1 MAIAT
6 RSSAEIKKDVVDQLY
21 WDGRVDAG
29 GVEVKVVDGTVR
41 LSGTVPTHSARR
53 AAEEDAWQ
61 VPGVKSVENGLTVA
75 YPGAVEVPADEEI
88 GASLANLLRWDAD
101 LENADIDVA
110 VASGWVTLRGTVDAY
125 WKKRRAEDLATT
137 LTGVQGVRNEL
148 AVVPSGI
155 YEDRLIA
162 DSIIAAL
169 ERNIDGDVE
178 SMDVQVNG
186 GQVTLSGS
194 VSDLSAFRAAQQAA
208 EYTPGV
214 VAVCNELTIR

>member
-6 RSSAEIKKDVVDQLY
+6 RSSEDIRKDVGDQLY
-21 WDGRVDAG
+21 WDGRVDAA

-41 LSGTVPTHSARR
+41 LGGTVPTHSARR

-61 VPGVKSVENGLTVA
+61 VPGVKSVENGLAVA
-75 YPGAVEVPADEEI
+75 YPDEVEVPADEEI
-88 GASLANLLRWDAD
+88 GANLANILRWDAD

-110 VASGWVTLRGTVDAY
+110 VASGWVTLRGTVGAY
-125 WKKRRAEDLATT
+125 WKKRRAEDLAVT

-169 ERNIDGDVE
+169 ERNINGDVE
-178 SMDVQVNG
+178 SMSVQVNG
-186 GQVTLSGS
+186 GQVTLTGS
-194 VSDLSAFRAAQQAA
+194 VSDLPAFRAAQEAA

-214 VAVCNELTIR
+214 VAVSNELTLR

>member
-6 RSSAEIKKDVVDQLY
+6 RSSEDIRKDVVDQLY
-21 WDGRVDAG
+21 WDGRVDAA

-41 LSGTVPTHSARR
+41 LGGTVPTHSARR

-61 VPGVKSVENGLTVA
+61 VPGVKSVENGLAVA
-75 YPGAVEVPADEEI
+75 YPDEVEAPADEEI
-88 GASLANLLRWDAD
+88 GANLANLLRWDAD
-101 LENADIDVA
+101 LESADIDVA
-110 VASGWVTLRGTVDAY
+110 VARGWVTLRGTVGAY
-125 WKKRRAEDLATT
+125 WKKRRAEDLAAT

-162 DSIIAAL
+162 DSIVAAL
-169 ERNIDGDVE
+169 ERNINGDVE
-178 SMDVQVNG
+178 SMSVQVNG
-186 GQVTLSGS
+186 GQVTLTGS
-194 VSDLSAFRAAQQAA
+194 VSDLPAFRAAQAAA

-214 VAVCNELTIR
+214 VAVSNELTLR